1 MLSTEALR
9 SHIPKNL
16 FNSVCTLFNDSQH
29 HNTTHRKNIQSLKKL
44 HVESIRTGTEE
55 HFFCAFL
62 HCLHVLLSLKK
73 GEDAA
78 PRLLRFAVGFIV
90 VLTANKQ
97 QLTADEGVTRFV
109 ENLMMYLLEH
119 VDAKDKTVRARLCQL
134 MVACVNGVDELSDGV
149 WNQFRAKMIER
160 LFDKE
165 ASVRVQAA
173 HATARL
179 QVSMI
184 LLFIFRDYKLM
195 NRSVFG
201 IFSWICWIMILHR
214 KSEKQC

>member
-16 FNSVCTLFNDSQH
+16 FNNVCSLFNDSQY

-44 HVESIRTGTEE
+44 HAESITAGTEE

-90 VLTANKQ
+90 VLTADKSPS
-97 QLTADEGVTRFV
+97 ASIEEGVLRFV

-119 VDAKDKTVRARLCQL
+119 VDAKDKAVRARLCQL

-165 ASVRVQAA
+165 ASVRVQAV

-179 QVSMI
+179 QVTY
-184 LLFIFRDYKLM
+184 F
-195 NRSVFG
+195 
-201 IFSWICWIMILHR
+201 
-214 KSEKQC
+214 Q

>member
-9 SHIPKNL
+9 SHIPKTLYSSICSL
-16 FNSVCTLFNDSQH
+16 FTDSQH
-29 HNTTHRKNIQSLKKL
+29 HNTTHRKNIQALKRL
-44 HVESIRTGTEE
+44 HFDSARNGTEE

-90 VLTANKQ
+90 VLSAEKQ
-97 QLTADEGVTRFV
+97 PSPIDEGVSRFI
-109 ENLMMYLLEH
+109 ENLMLYLLEH
-119 VDAKDKTVRARLCQL
+119 VDSKDKLVRTRICQL

-149 WNQFRAKMIER
+149 WNLFRSKMIER

-165 ASVRVQAA
+165 AAVRVQAV

-179 QVSMI
+179 QVMPNSD
-184 LLFIFRDYKLM
+184 FIGTS
-195 NRSVFG
+195 N
-201 IFSWICWIMILHR
+201 
-214 KSEKQC
+214 